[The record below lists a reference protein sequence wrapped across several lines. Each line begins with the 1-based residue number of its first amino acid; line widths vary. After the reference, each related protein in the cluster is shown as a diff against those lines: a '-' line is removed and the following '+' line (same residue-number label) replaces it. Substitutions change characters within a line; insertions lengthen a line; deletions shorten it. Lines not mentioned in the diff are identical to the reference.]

1 MFLEMARDN
10 VYMMIGFLEMACV
23 HSFELTTFL
32 TQACMVLLFLFQCIC
47 LVHIVSL
54 AHLSRRPQFQRSS
67 PLKPLGQS
75 KPNFVWSIL
84 RNGERKFI

>member
-10 VYMMIGFLEMACV
+10 VFMMIGFLEMACV

-32 TQACMVLLFLFQCIC
+32 TQACMVLLFLFQRIC

-54 AHLSRRPQFQRSS
+54 AHLSRRLTGGLIVYPCSGVR
-67 PLKPLGQS
+67 PLS
-75 KPNFVWSIL
+75 VVHNFKDL
-84 RNGERKFI
+84 LL